1 MQLRFRPAVRPAVLA
16 TALLAVALVATAC
29 APSREEAQSGTAAA
43 TGTVTV
49 ATTTDVVNF
58 NPLLGSSRTDSWIT
72 NLMYPRLL
80 NIGQDGKKSAGLA
93 TEWGYS
99 DPSTGFWELRNDMKW
114 SDGKPVTAE
123 DVAFTINSILR
134 DKPAGVVTG
143 TMLNVKEAKAASPTR
158 VEVSL
163 IRPDA
168 TVVPEVGFWMPIIP
182 QQSFGGQNVGKY
194 PNNSNWVSAGPY
206 RLTSVAKGQS
216 YTFERVAP
224 YPFAPS
230 GTPTAEKIVFRV
242 YPDINTEILALKNG
256 DVDIIANALPP
267 AQVENLRNTSG
278 ITVAEV
284 PGLGYAH
291 LCYNLERK
299 PLDKLEVRQALAQSV
314 DYESI
319 RKVVLRDQGV
329 STNSTPI
336 PPVLTDYFDSTSKEY
351 PFDPDGA
358 RRLLEGA
365 GYAADGGGKFP
376 LEFTMIYSL
385 QDAVTAQFATIV
397 RDNAAKAGIT
407 IKLKGMD
414 RNAYIAAAD
423 AGDYDIYAG
432 NFAIMDDPATNMTLT
447 YLPKGAINYSRV
459 DDPELTELVT
469 KAQATTDPAEQ
480 KQLVTQASNLV
491 RDKVYDNVMY
501 SQNLYF
507 AHRNSLSGLVVQ
519 PSELLSIVNP
529 QSLANVKAAG

>member
-1 MQLRFRPAVRPAVLA
+1 MRHRFRSMAVVV
-16 TALLAVALVATAC
+16 ALLTIALLATAC
-29 APSREEAQSGTAAA
+29 APSREDEGGAGQQPAA
-43 TGTVTV
+43 TGTITI

-80 NIGQDGKKSAGLA
+80 NISQDGKKSASLA
-93 TEWGYS
+93 TKWGYTDS
-99 DPSTGFWELRNDMKW
+99 KTGFWELRDDMKW

-123 DVAFTINSILR
+123 DVAFTVNAILR

-143 TMLNVKEAKAASPTR
+143 TILNVDEAEAVSPTR
-158 VEVSL
+158 VEVKL
-163 IRPDA
+163 KKPDA
-168 TVVPEVGFWMPIIP
+168 TVIPEAGFWMPIIP
-182 QQSFGGQNVGKY
+182 QQSFGDQDVGKY
-194 PNNSNWVSAGPY
+194 PNNKDWVSAGPY
-206 RLTSVAKGQS
+206 RLTTVAKGQS
-216 YTFERVAP
+216 YTFERVKP
-224 YPFAPS
+224 YPFAPDN
-230 GTPTAEKIVFRV
+230 TPTAEKIVFRV

-267 AQVENLRNTSG
+267 AQVNNLRNTQG

-291 LCYNLERK
+291 LCYNLERE
-299 PLDKLEVRQALAQSV
+299 PLDKLAVRKALAHAV

-319 RKVVLRDQGV
+319 RKVVLQGQGV
-329 STNSTPI
+329 TTGSTPI
-336 PPVLTDYFDSTSKEY
+336 PPVLTDYFDPTSKEY
-351 PFDPDGA
+351 AFDPA
-358 RRLLEGA
+358 ESKRILEEA
-365 GYAADGGGKFP
+365 GYKADGSGKFP

-385 QDAVTAQFATIV
+385 QDAVTAQYATIV
-397 RDNAAKAGIT
+397 RDNAAEAGIT

-447 YLPKGAINYSRV
+447 YLPGGQINYSRV
-459 DDPELTELVT
+459 DDDKLSDLVLE
-469 KAQATTDPAEQ
+469 AQTTTDPAKQ
-480 KQLVTQASNLV
+480 KEIVTEASNLV
-491 RDKVYDNVMY
+491 RDQVYDNILY
-501 SQNLYF
+501 SQNLFF
-507 AHRNSLSGLVVQ
+507 AHRDKLSGVVVQ

-529 QSLANVKAAG
+529 ESLANVKVSG